1 MRIGQNPGRLGMPSY
16 KPQHVGIASLV
27 YIPHTDGYYA
37 NSLDILKIQID
48 SLHAHTGE
56 PFDLLVF
63 DNGSSPAVQ
72 KKLQGWQEEGIID
85 WLFLS
90 KHNLG
95 KTGALNWILGALP
108 NEIIGYTDSDI
119 YFRQGWLQE
128 SLKVLEADPRAGLV
142 TGQPCF
148 ADVLRGESK
157 AEKELIQDPGCIHD
171 YWPEREI
178 VEEFSNGLGG
188 GQERLEKYLSR
199 ALKAAEFG
207 ASRTPAVIGASH
219 LQFILRRKL
228 ARQVIPL
235 PATQGLSPEEDRI
248 FNQRIDEAGFLH
260 LSLLKPY
267 VVHLGNNVDE
277 KLAVEIRAMRG
288 EQAESIQIKPAHSEK
303 QGAEKR
309 TILVLRRL
317 ARTKWIRRWL
327 TRVYNALFKALSK
340 S

>member
-1 MRIGQNPGRLGMPSY
+1 MRIGQNPGRMGMPSY
-16 KPQHVGIASLV
+16 QPQRLGIATLV

-56 PFDLLVF
+56 LFDLLVF

-90 KHNLG
+90 KNNLG

-119 YFRQGWLQE
+119 YFRHGWLQE
-128 SLKVLEADPRAGLV
+128 CLKVLEADPRAGLI

-157 AEKELIQDPGCIHD
+157 AEQELMKDPDCVHD
-171 YWPEREI
+171 YRPEREI

-199 ALKAAEFG
+199 ALKVAEFG
-207 ASRTPAVIGASH
+207 PSHTPAVIGASH
-219 LQFILRRKL
+219 LQFILRREL
-228 ARQVIPL
+228 ARRVIPL
-235 PATQGLSPEEDRI
+235 PATLGLSPEEDRV
-248 FNQRIDEAGFLH
+248 FNRRIDEAGFLH

-267 VVHLGNNVDE
+267 VVHMGNNVDE
-277 KLAVEIRAMRG
+277 KLAVEIQAM
-288 EQAESIQIKPAHSEK
+288 QAERADFIKKEPTQSRK
-303 QGAEKR
+303 QGDEKR
-309 TILVLRRL
+309 TVLILRRL
-317 ARTKWIRRWL
+317 ARTGWIRRWL

-340 S
+340 P